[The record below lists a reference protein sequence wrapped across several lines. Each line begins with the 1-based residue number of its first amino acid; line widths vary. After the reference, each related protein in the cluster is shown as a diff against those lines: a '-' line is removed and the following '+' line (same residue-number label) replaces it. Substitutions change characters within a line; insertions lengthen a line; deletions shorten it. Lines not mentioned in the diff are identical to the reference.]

1 MGRWGN
7 KYTCYCIQLLHT
19 YTDVIV
25 VHAYSHYIFYIY
37 TNMHS
42 GMLRYKSIMYMSM
55 KTACEYSSEG
65 DEKSLLQPQL
75 SILTIQTLHTH
86 MYQNV

>member
-7 KYTCYCIQLLHT
+7 KYTCYCIQLIHT

-37 TNMHS
+37 TMYS
-42 GMLRYKSIMYMSM
+42 CMLRYKSIMYMSM

-75 SILTIQTLHTH
+75 STNNSNTVYTRV
-86 MYQNV
+86 QNV